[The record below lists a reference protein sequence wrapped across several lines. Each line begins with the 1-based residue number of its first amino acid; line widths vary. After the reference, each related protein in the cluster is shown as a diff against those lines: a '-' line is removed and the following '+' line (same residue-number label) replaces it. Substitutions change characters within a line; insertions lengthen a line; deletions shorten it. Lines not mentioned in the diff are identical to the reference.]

1 MKYIQ
6 NTYSA
11 DIQIV
16 LKQPDGRFL
25 KNMVFARYQQDRI
38 SGQVV
43 SDGYTEVEDADLA
56 LLQENGAFKL
66 LVEKKKLVIK
76 DEAPLKAG
84 SFEQMLNLKQRVAD
98 LEAENAK
105 LKEELAAYQDGAK
118 SSAKKGSKGKAKSTE
133 AEGEADEEAKDDE

>member
-66 LVEKKKLVIK
+66 LVDKKKLVVK

-84 SFEQMLNLKQRVAD
+84 SFEQMLNLK
-98 LEAENAK
+98 AENEALK
-105 LKEELAAYQDGAK
+105 KENKALKEELEALKKDKGSK
-118 SSAKKGSKGKAKSTE
+118 PKKGSKA
-133 AEGEADEEAKDDE
+133 AESEADEEAKDEE

>member
-66 LVEKKKLVIK
+66 LVDKKKLVVK
-76 DEAPLKAG
+76 NEAPLKAG
-84 SFEQMLNLKQRVAD
+84 SFEQMLELKQRVAT
-98 LEAENAK
+98 LEAENAQLREK
-105 LKEELAAYQDGAK
+105 LAAYEKAPKK
-118 SSAKKGSKGKAKSTE
+118 SSGKGKAKSAE
-133 AEGEADEEAKDDE
+133 AESAADEEAKDEE

>member
-66 LVEKKKLVIK
+66 LVSKKKLVVK

-84 SFEQMLNLKQRVAD
+84 SFEQMLNLKQRVAT
-98 LEAENAK
+98 LEAENAQLREK
-105 LKEELAAYQDGAK
+105 LAAYENAP
-118 SSAKKGSKGKAKSTE
+118 KKGSGKGKAKSAE
-133 AEGEADEEAKDDE
+133 AESEADKEAKDEE

>member
-66 LVEKKKLVIK
+66 LVDKKRLVIK

-84 SFEQMLNLKQRVAD
+84 SFEQMLNLKQRVAT
-98 LEAENAK
+98 LEAENAQLREK
-105 LKEELAAYQDGAK
+105 LAAYENASKK
-118 SSAKKGSKGKAKSTE
+118 SSKGKAKSVGTE
-133 AEGEADEEAKDDE
+133 SEADEAKDEE

>member
-16 LKQPDGRFL
+16 LKKSDGRFL
-25 KNMVFARYQQDRI
+25 KNIVFTRYQLDRMT
-38 SGQVV
+38 GQVV
-43 SDGYTEVEDADLA
+43 SDGYTEVEDEDLA

-66 LVEKKKLVIK
+66 LVDKKKLVVK

-105 LKEELAAYQDGAK
+105 LKAENAELKASGKGKPSKKGAK
-118 SSAKKGSKGKAKSTE
+118 AAEAKAD
-133 AEGEADEEAKDDE
+133 GEADEEAKDEE

>member
-66 LVEKKKLVIK
+66 LVDKKKLVIK
-76 DEAPLKAG
+76 NEAPLKAG
-84 SFEQMLNLKQRVAD
+84 SFEQMLDLKQRVAT
-98 LEAENAK
+98 LEAENAQLREK
-105 LKEELAAYQDGAK
+105 LAAYENAPKK
-118 SSAKKGSKGKAKSTE
+118 STKGKAKNVETE
-133 AEGEADEEAKDDE
+133 SEADEAKDEE

>member
-66 LVEKKKLVIK
+66 VNPDLYNESDMIYTFK
-76 DEAPLKAG
+76 
-84 SFEQMLNLKQRVAD
+84 QKQRY
-98 LEAENAK
+98 K
-105 LKEELAAYQDGAK
+105 LNHK
-118 SSAKKGSKGKAKSTE
+118 S
-133 AEGEADEEAKDDE
+133 